1 MSNRMKEQKNNAS
14 LPLWIFFT
22 LAVGVLIGYGVRNIT
37 SGKPTFKLT
46 TRVSELDEVLS
57 YVKENY
63 VDSVDVEQIKDDAIV
78 GALKDLDP
86 HSVYLSSEVLS
97 RENEQME
104 GEYEG
109 VGIEFLIVEDTIQVV
124 SALHGGPSR
133 EVGIYAGDKI
143 ISVND
148 STVAGIGITNTEVI
162 QLLKGPDGTTVEVGV
177 KRGNKDELL
186 DFEIT
191 RAPIA
196 INSIDV
202 AYMLTDDVGY
212 IKINRFS
219 LKTSQEFKVH
229 LDKLVKSGMESLI
242 IDLRGNGGGIMED
255 ALEVLDQLLSDNKL
269 LLSVEGRRYN
279 RTEYQAIV
287 PGLFEEGR
295 LAVLIDEG
303 SASASEIV
311 AGAVQ
316 DWDRGVVIGRRTFG
330 KGLVQQSYNL
340 KGGSALRLTVARY
353 FTPSGRSIQRN
364 YENGVEDYYSDF
376 YKRLNN
382 GELVSK
388 DSIKVDSSLIKYT
401 LKNKREV
408 YGGGGVVPDIFIP
421 VDTTTNSNFMTK
433 VFSKRLAS
441 EFIYQYYSNNQD
453 QLQAYK
459 TASEFENKF
468 LFSDSLYRQFLNFVA
483 RNLEEEFTQSEQY
496 AAEEDLSEY
505 MKALLGRQLFGDEGF
520 YVVMNDSDDAIL
532 EALSV
537 FNNQTYSNI
546 LQSSETE

>member
-1 MSNRMKEQKNNAS
+1 MKEQKNNAS

-124 SALHGGPSR
+124 SALQGGPSR

>member
-1 MSNRMKEQKNNAS
+1 MKEQKNNAS

>member
-1 MSNRMKEQKNNAS
+1 MKEQKNNAS

-124 SALHGGPSR
+124 SALQGGPSR

-468 LFSDSLYRQFLNFVA
+468 LFTDSLYRQFLNFVA

>member
-1 MSNRMKEQKNNAS
+1 MKEQKNNAS

-124 SALHGGPSR
+124 SALQGGPSR

-483 RNLEEEFTQSEQY
+483 RNLEEEITQSEQY